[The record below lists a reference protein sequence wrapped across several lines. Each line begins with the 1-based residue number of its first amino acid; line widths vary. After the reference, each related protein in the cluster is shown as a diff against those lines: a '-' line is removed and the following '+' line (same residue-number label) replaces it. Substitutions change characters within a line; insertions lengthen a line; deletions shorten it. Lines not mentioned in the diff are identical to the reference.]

1 MVMTL
6 APGTR
11 LGPYEVS
18 SILGAGG
25 MGEVYRARD
34 TRLERTVAI
43 KILPAHAAS
52 EERRQRFEREARAIS
67 SLSHPHICVLHD
79 VGRHDGI
86 DYLVMEYLE
95 GETLADRLKRV
106 GALPLDQVL
115 RIGIEI
121 ADALD
126 KAHRQGI
133 VHRDLKPGNVML
145 TKAGAKLLDFGLAK
159 LRAPEVPV
167 SAASELSALPT
178 GDKPLTAEGSLV
190 GTFQYMAPEQLE
202 GKEPDA
208 RADIF
213 AFGALLYE
221 MATGERAF
229 KGKSQ
234 ASLIAAILAAEP
246 TPISQLRPLTPPAL
260 DRVVATCLAKDPDE
274 RWQSAH
280 DIGKELKWIRDA
292 GSEAAR
298 PSTVPR
304 GRWERMVWVAAVI
317 LAGIGGLVASMWR
330 ATPSPPARTI
340 RATLLPPP
348 KTTLSL
354 SDSISIP
361 MLAPDGRAVAFV
373 ARSDDGRDRLWVRP
387 LDGLAARMLAGT
399 EGAIYPFWSPDSRA
413 LGFFAD
419 GKLKKIDA
427 SGGPPEVLCDATSG
441 RGGAWSRD
449 GVIVFSGQPGLG
461 LSQVPAVGGTPM
473 PATHIDAS
481 RQETSHR
488 WPSFLPDGRHFLY
501 TVLVAVTPKH
511 TDGIHL
517 AALGS
522 DQTQRVVDA
531 RSNAVYTEPG
541 YMLFVRD
548 GALIAQRFDAAR
560 GRLSGETVSLVEQV
574 QTFPVVGAAAFSAS
588 ETGVLA
594 YQAGTPDE
602 RAQILWSDRNG
613 TRSETGIPAGSI
625 NSPRLSH
632 DGGRI
637 LFRVEDRQ
645 GRGDIWIHDLARR
658 VSSRFTFDPANDF
671 APIWS
676 PDDTR
681 VVFSSNRTSGGDLY
695 VKASSGAGGEESLF
709 ASRDRKTVTQWPSDG
724 RLLFVGFAAAMTSI
738 DMWSLS
744 LPDGKATP
752 LLKTEFTEGGGQLS
766 PDGRWLAY
774 HSNESGRMEV
784 YVQPFPGPGA
794 KWKVSRDGG
803 QYSRWRGDGKELFFV
818 AGDRAL
824 MAADVVGGQTFA
836 AGDPRPLFPI
846 HPRARTLDYPY
857 DVTADGRRFLV
868 SESSG
873 EDAALPITLV
883 VDWPSALKR

>member
-1 MVMTL
+1 MTL
-6 APGTR
+6 ASGTR
-11 LGPYEVS
+11 LGPYEITS
-18 SILGAGG
+18 PLGAGG

-34 TRLERTVAI
+34 TRLDRTVAI

-95 GETLADRLKRV
+95 GETLADRLKRT
-106 GALPLDQVL
+106 GALPLEQVL
-115 RIGIEI
+115 RFGVEI

-126 KAHRQGI
+126 KAHRHGV

-145 TKAGAKLLDFGLAK
+145 TKSGAKLLDFGLAK

-208 RADIF
+208 RTDIF
-213 AFGALLYE
+213 AFGALLHE
-221 MATGERAF
+221 MATSERAF

-246 TPISQLRPLTPPAL
+246 APISRLQPLTPRAL
-260 DRVVATCLAKDPDE
+260 DRVVATCLAKDPDD

-280 DIGKELKWIRDA
+280 DIGKELKWIREA
-292 GSEAAR
+292 GSEAAL
-298 PSTVPR
+298 PSTPVR
-304 GRWERMVWVAAVI
+304 GRWERMAWVAAV
-317 LAGIGGLVASMWR
+317 LATGLMGVFA
-330 ATPSPPARTI
+330 ARGRDAKHEAPRLIRSTI
-340 RATLLPPP
+340 LPPP
-348 KTTLSL
+348 KTALSL
-354 SDSISIP
+354 SDSITIP
-361 MLAPDGRAVAFV
+361 VLSPDGRHIAFV
-373 ARSDDGRDRLWVRP
+373 ARGDDGKDLLWVRP
-387 LDGLAARMLAGT
+387 LDGLETRPLAGT
-399 EGAIYPFWSPDSRA
+399 EGVIYPFWSADSRS
-413 LGFFAD
+413 LGFFAAA
-419 GKLKKIDA
+419 KLKKIDA
-427 SGGPPEVLCDATSG
+427 SGGPPEVLCDAPAG
-441 RGGAWSRD
+441 RGGTWSRD
-449 GVIVFSGQPGLG
+449 GIIVFSGQPGQG
-461 LSQVPAVGGTPM
+461 LSQIPAVGGT
-473 PATHIDAS
+473 ATAVTHLDAS
-481 RQETSHR
+481 RQEASHR

-501 TVLVAVTPKH
+501 TGLVAVTPKH
-511 TDGIHL
+511 TDGIYL

-522 DQTQRVVDA
+522 DQTERLVDA
-531 RSNAVYTEPG
+531 HTNAAYAEPG
-541 YMLFVRD
+541 YILFARD
-548 GALIAQRFDAAR
+548 GALIAQRFDVGS
-560 GRLSGETVSLVEQV
+560 GRLSGETMSLADQV
-574 QTFPVVGAAAFSAS
+574 QTFPAMAAAAFSVS
-588 ETGVLA
+588 ETGLLA
-594 YQAGTPDE
+594 YEAGTPDE
-602 RAQILWSDRNG
+602 RARILWSDRTG
-613 TRSETGIPAGSI
+613 TQSETGIPAGSI

-632 DGGRI
+632 DGRRI

-645 GRGDIWIHDLARR
+645 GRGDIWMYDLARR
-658 VSSRFTFDPANDF
+658 VSSRFTVDPANDF
-671 APIWS
+671 APVWS
-676 PDDTR
+676 PDDMR
-681 VVFSSNRTSGGDLY
+681 VVFSSNRTSGGDLF
-695 VKASSGAGGEESLF
+695 VKASSGVGDDERLF
-709 ASRDRKTVTQWPSDG
+709 ASRDRKTVTQWPRNDWLIFG
-724 RLLFVGFAAAMTSI
+724 VFAAGMTSV

-752 LLKTEFTEGGGQLS
+752 LLQTDFNEGGGQLS

-794 KWKVSRDGG
+794 KWRVSRDGG
-803 QYSRWRGDGKELFFV
+803 QFPRWRGDGKELFFV

-824 MAADVVGGQTFA
+824 MAAEVVAGPTFA

-846 HPRARTLDYPY
+846 HPRARTLDCPY

-868 SESSG
+868 SVTSG
-873 EDAALPITLV
+873 EDASVPITLV
-883 VDWPSALKR
+883 QNWPELLKR

>member
-1 MVMTL
+1 MTL
-6 APGTR
+6 ASGTR
-11 LGPYEVS
+11 LGPYEITS
-18 SILGAGG
+18 PIGAGG

-43 KILPAHAAS
+43 KILPAHAAT

-67 SLSHPHICVLHD
+67 ALSHPHICVLHD
-79 VGRHDGI
+79 VGRENGI
-86 DYLVMEYLE
+86 DFLVMEYLE
-95 GETLADRLKRV
+95 GESLADRLKK
-106 GALPLDQVL
+106 GALPLDQVV
-115 RIGIEI
+115 RFGIEI
-121 ADALD
+121 AHALA
-126 KAHRQGI
+126 KAHRHGI

-145 TKAGAKLLDFGLAK
+145 TKSGAKLLDFGLAK

-202 GKEPDA
+202 GREPDA

-221 MATGERAF
+221 MVTGERAF

-246 TPISQLRPLTPPAL
+246 TPMSSLRPLTPAAL
-260 DRVVATCLAKDPDE
+260 DRLVATCLAKDPDE
-274 RWQSAH
+274 RWQSAQ
-280 DIGKELKWIRDA
+280 DIVQELKWIRDA
-292 GSEAAR
+292 GPEAAR
-298 PSTVPR
+298 PSAVPR
-304 GRWERMVWVAAVI
+304 GRWERMAWAGAVAA
-317 LAGIGGLVASMWR
+317 AALVGVFFSR
-330 ATPSPPARTI
+330 GPDTKPEPARLIRSTI
-340 RATLLPPP
+340 LPPP
-348 KTTLSL
+348 RTSLTL

-361 MLAPDGRAVAFV
+361 VLSPDGRQIVFV
-373 ARSDDGRDRLWVRP
+373 ARGDDGKDLLWVRR
-387 LDGLAARMLAGT
+387 LDGLEARALAGT
-399 EGAIYPFWSPDSRA
+399 DGAIYPFWSPDSRS
-413 LGFFAD
+413 LGFFAAS
-419 GKLKKIDA
+419 KLKKIDA
-427 SGGPPEVLCDATSG
+427 SGGPPAVVCDAPAG
-441 RGGAWSRD
+441 RGGTWNRD
-449 GVIVFSGQPGLG
+449 GIIVFSGRPGLG
-461 LSQVPAVGGTPM
+461 LSQVPAVGGTPT

-481 RQETSHR
+481 RHETSHR
-488 WPSFLPDGRHFLY
+488 WPFFLPDGRHFLY
-501 TVLVAVTPKH
+501 SVLVAVTPEH

-522 DQTQRVVDA
+522 NQSQRLVDA
-531 RSNAVYTEPG
+531 RSNAAYAEPG

-548 GALIAQRFDAAR
+548 GALIAQRFDAR
-560 GRLSGETVSLVEQV
+560 NGRLSGETMSLAELV
-574 QTFPVVGAAAFSAS
+574 QTFPSMAAAAFSVS
-588 ETGVLA
+588 ETGLLA

-602 RAQILWSDRNG
+602 RARIVWSDRTG
-613 TRSETGIPAGSI
+613 AQSETGIPSGSI

-632 DGGRI
+632 DGRRI
-637 LFRVEDRQ
+637 LFRIEDRQ
-645 GRGDIWIHDLARR
+645 GNGDIWIYDLARR

-671 APIWS
+671 APVWS

-695 VKASSGAGGEESLF
+695 VKASSGAGNEVRVF
-709 ASRDRKTVTQWPSDG
+709 ASSDRKTATQWPSDG
-724 RLLFVGFAAAMTSI
+724 RVLFGVFAAGMTSI

-752 LLKTEFTEGGGQLS
+752 LLQTEFSESGGQLS

-774 HSNESGRMEV
+774 HSNESGRMEI

-794 KWKVSRDGG
+794 KWRVSRDGG
-803 QYSRWRGDGKELFFV
+803 QYPRWRGDGKELFFV

-824 MAADVVGGQTFA
+824 MAVDVVGGSTFA
-836 AGDPRPLFPI
+836 AGDPKPLFLV
-846 HPRARTLDYPY
+846 HPRARTLDSPY

-868 SESSG
+868 SVTSG
-873 EDAALPITLV
+873 EEAASPITLV
-883 VDWPSALKR
+883 VDWLAGLKR